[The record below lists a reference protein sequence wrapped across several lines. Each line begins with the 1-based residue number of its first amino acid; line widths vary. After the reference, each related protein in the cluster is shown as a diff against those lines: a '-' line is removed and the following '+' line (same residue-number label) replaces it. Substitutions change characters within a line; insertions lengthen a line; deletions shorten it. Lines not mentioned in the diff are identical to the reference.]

1 MFIKGDIRDS
11 YRKEKTSDLALMDN
25 QESVE
30 QQQQKKHKQK
40 YEDVMVY
47 SVCGDC
53 EYTKG
58 MGQEAE
64 VGVLSVY
71 VKIVSRLQTDTTQS
85 NSDITMWAKR

>member
-40 YEDVMVY
+40 YEDVMVH

-53 EYTKG
+53 EYTK
-58 MGQEAE
+58 A
-64 VGVLSVY
+64 
-71 VKIVSRLQTDTTQS
+71 
-85 NSDITMWAKR
+85 WARRQKWECSAFTSK